1 MYFIVGNPETPA
13 ESGVASASISAT
25 VAPPF
30 IIFIFFFA

>member
-25 VAPPF
+25 VAPPL
-30 IIFIFFFA
+30 IFIFFFA

>member
-13 ESGVASASISAT
+13 VSGVASASISAT

-30 IIFIFFFA
+30 IFFFA